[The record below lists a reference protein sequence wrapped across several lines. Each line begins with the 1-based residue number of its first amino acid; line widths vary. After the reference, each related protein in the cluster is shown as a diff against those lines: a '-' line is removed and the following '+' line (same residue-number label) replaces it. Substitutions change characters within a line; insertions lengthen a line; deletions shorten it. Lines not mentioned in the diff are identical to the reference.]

1 MKKSEVIERR
11 DNLRYKSGELTLEEY
26 KEYAQLSDELIGM
39 YASIIDL
46 DEIDDDEME
55 GALNG

>member
-26 KEYAQLSDELIGM
+26 KEYAELCDELIGM
-39 YASIIDL
+39 YAAIIDI
-46 DEIDDDEME
+46 DEADDDEIE